1 MLHTAKSSDVHYDL
15 KYELNYNWTTA
26 PWYWDPAICSF
37 AAVYT
42 DAHNKHFY
50 MHNNLYYSINFSS
63 MEPYSYDIEIQSIYP
78 LQQLITTCSSFLLL
92 ILNLAVV
99 HGNCSNTLTS
109 TLIQNQL
116 ILLEKL
122 VNVLDNVSKYRCCKS
137 LFILFIIFARFFNKV
152 KSFVFTLN

>member
-1 MLHTAKSSDVHYDL
+1 
-15 KYELNYNWTTA
+15 
-26 PWYWDPAICSF
+26 
-37 AAVYT
+37 
-42 DAHNKHFY
+42 
-50 MHNNLYYSINFSS
+50 
-63 MEPYSYDIEIQSIYP
+63 MEPYSYDIEIQSFYP

-116 ILLEKL
+116 ILLEEL

-137 LFILFIIFARFFNKV
+137 FFILFIFFFKIFLTRGNHLCLRYKEASNFIDRVICFQKLHV
-152 KSFVFTLN
+152 PKIGDQWTFVLLV